1 MGQYP
6 CGDQEVMEAI
16 ADHGK
21 YESGRFPEL
30 SAADR
35 AVAGMLMDIFDL
47 ELPPIARVE
56 RVERLRG
63 RVPDRVLAAAYNT
76 ARNYAFGDPETVA
89 LVRERAGVIDKGG
102 TVMPGYV
109 LWETAASSM
118 PPKWSVGDGVD
129 EDRFRRPGQRRP
141 TRVGCPPS
149 ISFSRRLPARSGPRP

>member
-1 MGQYP
+1 MASSVQRRVEQLEAKLQAKLPKLSPIERLLDIMGQYP

-56 RVERLRG
+56 RLERLRG

-109 LWETAASSM
+109 LWDNGCILDAAEVER
-118 PPKWSVGDGVD
+118 WGW
-129 EDRFRRPGQRRP
+129 R
-141 TRVGCPPS
+141 
-149 ISFSRRLPARSGPRP
+149 